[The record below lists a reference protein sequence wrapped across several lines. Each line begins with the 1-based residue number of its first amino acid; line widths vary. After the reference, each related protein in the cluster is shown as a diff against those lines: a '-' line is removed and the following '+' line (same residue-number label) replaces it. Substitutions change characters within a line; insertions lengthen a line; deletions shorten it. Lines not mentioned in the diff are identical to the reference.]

1 MRIHN
6 NEKPYICEICS
17 MTFRKSGNLN
27 RHMVVHSD
35 KREFSCNLC
44 DKAFK
49 RSSGLLIHMRSHTGD
64 RPYKC
69 QFCNKTYSCYS
80 GFSKHKRKHEMSVNN
95 IQGSQIE
102 LRIFSKGDETDS
114 DQQDQEPYLSRELD
128 ETESVK

>member
-35 KREFSCNLC
+35 KREFACNLC

-49 RSSGLLIHMRSHTGD
+49 RSSGLHIHMRSHTGD
-64 RPYKC
+64 RPYCC

-80 GFSKHKRKHEMSVNN
+80 GFRKHKRKHENAFNN
-95 IQGSQIE
+95 AQVGHGQIE
-102 LRIFSKGDETDS
+102 LQLLTKGDETDS
-114 DQQDQEPYLSRELD
+114 DHQEQEPYLSRDID
-128 ETESVK
+128 ENVE